1 MAVTSDAKHRQ
12 DAQQSGF
19 ILVAALW
26 ILAALAVLTV
36 TFTVYLSSS
45 ARALRLDDETVRTE
59 ALISAGIELTAYRLL
74 LGKDD
79 ERPAQGAFRLRL
91 GDDEL
96 DVSFLTEAS
105 RIDLNAAPKDMIANF
120 FTVLGAKSDAAQ
132 EYAQRVVAWRKKPSG
147 STGVQSE
154 EALYAAA
161 GRNYPPR
168 LAPFVHV
175 DELALVLGPPPG
187 LVERALPFVTV
198 FSGAAGVDVLTAA
211 PEVVAALPGMTP
223 LALKDFLASRAGLPR
238 EPTAIAQALG
248 PASASAAVP
257 KNKAWRARI
266 VARSA
271 AGWRSASTVVIVPG
285 GGENVPYRVVSRQ
298 DDGRS
303 GREAARP
310 QGLP

>member
-1 MAVTSDAKHRQ
+1 MAATFDARRAH

-19 ILVAALW
+19 ILVATLW
-26 ILAALAVLTV
+26 ILAALAALTV
-36 TFTVYLSSS
+36 VFSIYLSSS
-45 ARALRLDDETVRTE
+45 TRALRLEDETVQTE
-59 ALISAGIELTAYRLL
+59 ALISAGIELTAYRLM

-105 RIDLNAAPKDMIANF
+105 RIDLNAAPKDIIANF
-120 FTVLGAKSDAAQ
+120 FTILGAKGDAAQ
-132 EYAQRVVAWRKKPSG
+132 EYAERVVAWSRKPSG
-147 STGVQSE
+147 SVGAQSE
-154 EALYAAA
+154 DALYAAA
-161 GRNYPPR
+161 GRGYPPR

-187 LVERALPFVTV
+187 LVDRALPFVTV

-223 LALKDFLASRAGLPR
+223 LVLKDFLASRAGLPR
-238 EPTAIAQALG
+238 ETTAIAQALG
-248 PASASAAVP
+248 PASASAAIP
-257 KNKAWRARI
+257 KNKAWRAHI

-285 GGENVPYRVVSRQ
+285 GENVPYRVLSRQ
-298 DDGRS
+298 DDGRP

-310 QGLP
+310 QRSP

>member
-1 MAVTSDAKHRQ
+1 MAATSDARRQ
-12 DAQQSGF
+12 RDAQQSGF

-26 ILAALAVLTV
+26 ILAALAALTV
-36 TFTVYLSSS
+36 IFSLYLSSS
-45 ARALRLDDETVRTE
+45 ARALRLEDETVQTE
-59 ALISAGIELTAYRLL
+59 ALMSAAIELTAYRLL

-96 DVSFLTEAS
+96 EVSFLTEAA
-105 RIDLNAAPKDMIANF
+105 RIDLNAASKDIIANL
-120 FTVLGAKSDAAQ
+120 FTVLGADGAAAQ
-132 EYAQRVVAWRKKPSG
+132 DCAERVVAWRKKPAG
-147 STGVQSE
+147 SVGAQSE

-161 GRNYPPR
+161 GRDYPPR

-187 LVERALPFVTV
+187 LVDRALPFVTV

-223 LALKDFLASRAGLPR
+223 LVLKEFLASRARLPR
-238 EPTAIAQALG
+238 DTAAIAQALG

-266 VARSA
+266 VARSS
-271 AGWRSASTVVIVPG
+271 AGRLSASTVVIAP
-285 GGENVPYRVVSRQ
+285 GGENVPYRVLSRQ

-310 QGLP
+310 QQSP

>member
-1 MAVTSDAKHRQ
+1 MAARSDAKRHH

-19 ILVAALW
+19 ILVATLW
-26 ILAALAVLTV
+26 ILAALAALTV
-36 TFTVYLSSS
+36 IFSIYLSTSS
-45 ARALRLDDETVRTE
+45 RALRLEDETVQTE
-59 ALISAGIELTAYRLL
+59 ALLSAAIELTAYRLL

-79 ERPAQGAFRLRL
+79 ERPAQGAFRLQL
-91 GDDEL
+91 GNDEL

-120 FTVLGAKSDAAQ
+120 FTVLGAQGDAAQ
-132 EYAQRVVAWRKKPSG
+132 EYAERVVAWRKKPSG
-147 STGVQSE
+147 SVGAQSE

-161 GRNYPPR
+161 GRGYPPR

-187 LVERALPFVTV
+187 LVDRALPFVTV

-223 LALKDFLASRAGLPR
+223 LVLKDFLASRAGLPR
-238 EPTAIAQALG
+238 ETAAIAQALG

-271 AGWRSASTVVIVPG
+271 AGWRCASTVVIAPG
-285 GGENVPYRVVSRQ
+285 SENVPYRVLSRQ
-298 DDGRS
+298 DDGRP

-310 QGLP
+310 QRSP

>member
-1 MAVTSDAKHRQ
+1 MAAASPSRRRHDTP
-12 DAQQSGF
+12 QSGF
-19 ILVAALW
+19 ILVATLW
-26 ILAALAVLTV
+26 ILAALAALTAV
-36 TFTVYLSSS
+36 FSIYLSSS
-45 ARALRLDDETVRTE
+45 TRALRLEDETVQTE
-59 ALISAGIELTAYRLL
+59 ALISAAIELTAYRLM

-96 DVSFLTEAS
+96 EVSFLTEAS
-105 RIDLNAAPKDMIANF
+105 RLDLNAAPKAMIANF
-120 FTVLGAKSDAAQ
+120 FTVLGAQGDAAQ
-132 EYAQRVVAWRKKPSG
+132 EYAERVVAWRKKPAG
-147 STGVQSE
+147 SVGAQSE
-154 EALYAAA
+154 EALYATA
-161 GRNYPPR
+161 GRDYPPR

-175 DELALVLGPPPG
+175 GELALVLGPPPG
-187 LVERALPFVTV
+187 LVDRALPFVTV

-223 LALKDFLASRAGLPR
+223 LVLKDFLASRARLPR
-238 EPTAIAQALG
+238 ETTAIAAALG
-248 PASASAAVP
+248 PASASAALP

-271 AGWRSASTVVIVPG
+271 AGWRSGSTVVIAPG
-285 GGENVPYRVVSRQ
+285 GDNVPYRLLSRQ
-298 DDGRS
+298 DDGRP

>member
-1 MAVTSDAKHRQ
+1 MAATSARRRPDPR
-12 DAQQSGF
+12 QSGF

-26 ILAALAVLTV
+26 ILAALAALTV
-36 TFTVYLSSS
+36 IFSLYLSSS
-45 ARALRLDDETVRTE
+45 ARALRIEDESVQTK
-59 ALISAGIELTAYRLL
+59 ALISAAIELTAYRLL

-79 ERPAQGAFRLRL
+79 ERPAQGAFHLRL
-91 GDDEL
+91 GDDDL
-96 DVSFLTEAS
+96 DVSFLTEAA
-105 RIDLNAAPKDMIANF
+105 RIDLNAAPKEMIASF
-120 FTVLGAKSDAAQ
+120 FTILGAKSDAADD
-132 EYAQRVVAWRKKPSG
+132 YAERVVAWRTKPGG
-147 STGVQSE
+147 SVGAQSE

-161 GRNYPPR
+161 GRDYLPR
-168 LAPFVHV
+168 LAPFVHA
-175 DELALVLGPPPG
+175 DELALVLGLPPG

-223 LALKDFLASRAGLPR
+223 LALQEFLGSRGRLPR
-238 EPTAIAQALG
+238 ETTAIAQALG

-266 VARSA
+266 GVRSS
-271 AGWRSASTVVIVPG
+271 AGRLSASTVVIAP
-285 GGENVPYRVVSRQ
+285 GGENVPYRVLSRQ

-310 QGLP
+310 QQSP

>member
-1 MAVTSDAKHRQ
+1 MVATSGAGRRHE
-12 DAQQSGF
+12 AQQSGF
-19 ILVAALW
+19 ILVATLW
-26 ILAALAVLTV
+26 ILAALAALTV
-36 TFTVYLSSS
+36 IFSVYLSSS
-45 ARALRLDDETVRTE
+45 ARALRLEDETVQTE
-59 ALISAGIELTAYRLL
+59 ALLSAGIELTAYRLL

-105 RIDLNAAPKDMIANF
+105 RIDLNAAPKEMIVNF
-120 FTVLGAKSDAAQ
+120 FTILGAEGEAAQ
-132 EYAQRVVAWRKKPSG
+132 EYAARVVAWRKKPAG
-147 STGVQSE
+147 SVGAQSE

-161 GRNYPPR
+161 GRGYPPR

-187 LVERALPFVTV
+187 LVDRALPFMTV

-223 LALKDFLASRAGLPR
+223 LVLKDFLASRAGLPR
-238 EPTAIAQALG
+238 QTEAIAQALG

-271 AGWRSASTVVIVPG
+271 AGWRSASTVVIAP
-285 GGENVPYRVVSRQ
+285 GGENAPYRVLSRQ
-298 DDGRS
+298 DDGRP

-310 QGLP
+310 QRSP